1 MDVLKQL
8 ERVAGGTGRGAQQMR
23 WAWVGVAAIALT
35 TLYFTQLQSD
45 LNIYLLNTV
54 MLASIGAVA
63 LNMLMGTAGQPSIG
77 NAAFLAIGSF
87 SAVVFI
93 RTGWFDFPF
102 DIVAAT
108 LVAALAGLIV
118 GLPALRLSGLHL
130 ILATLAAHFIVLF
143 FVGRYQR
150 ETVGESGFVIVPAFA
165 GNGLRHAQFV
175 WAWLLAALLSI
186 VVLLMSRLVA
196 ERSGRAWRLIRDNEL
211 IAPTFG
217 IRPTRYKLIAFSLSS
232 GLIGMQGALLLH
244 FNGSAT
250 IDSFT
255 LLLAIQYLAMIL
267 IGGLDSIL
275 GAVIGAALLTY
286 LPTKVP
292 ELVAHFVNSNDA
304 AIKGPQISTIIY
316 GILIILVV
324 TLSPRGIVGW
334 LTSTNTSFVNRRR
347 RGRSLRSRDAA
358 GTTSA
363 NSRDI

>member
-8 ERVAGGTGRGAQQMR
+8 EPVAAGTGRGARQMR
-23 WAWVGVAAIALT
+23 WAWLGVAAIALT
-35 TLYFTQLQSD
+35 TLFVTQSQSA

-77 NAAFLAIGSF
+77 NAAFMAIGSF
-87 SAVVFI
+87 SAVFFI
-93 RTGWFDFPF
+93 RTGWFGFPF
-102 DIVAAT
+102 DIAAAI
-108 LVAALAGLIV
+108 LVAALAGLII

-165 GNGLRHAQFV
+165 GDGLKHAQFV
-175 WAWLLAALLSI
+175 WAWVLAALLSI

-211 IAPTFG
+211 VAPTFG
-217 IRPTRYKLIAFSLSS
+217 VRPIRYKLIAFSLSS

-244 FNGSAT
+244 FTGSAT
-250 IDSFT
+250 VDSFT
-255 LLLAIQYLAMIL
+255 LLLAIQYLAMVL

-316 GILIILVV
+316 GVLIILVV
-324 TLSPRGIVGW
+324 TLSPQGIVGW
-334 LTSTNTSFVNRRR
+334 LTSTRTSFANRRR
-347 RGRSLRSRDAA
+347 RGRSTQSGDAA
-358 GTTSA
+358 ETTPAS
-363 NSRDI
+363 STDV